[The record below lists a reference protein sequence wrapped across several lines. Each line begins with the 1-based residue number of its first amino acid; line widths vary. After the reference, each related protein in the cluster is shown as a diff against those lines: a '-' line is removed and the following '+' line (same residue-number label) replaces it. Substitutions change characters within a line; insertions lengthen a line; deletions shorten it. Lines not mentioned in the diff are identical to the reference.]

1 MSLSFLE
8 KLKGQGKPVSKRS
21 PARTPSVPILGY
33 TWLLTIAVIVVLL
46 LLIGVFLIAADS
58 YRRLHTDSAA
68 WLLFAVLGVI
78 LGVVVP
84 LFWGSQ
90 IGLAFDLRGLR
101 VGNGVNS
108 SVERKEKADIP
119 AAQHDR
125 PQDSTHTKSRDD
137 LPNTRKRVPR
147 KKTGKETSGLHR
159 D

>member
-8 KLKGQGKPVSKRS
+8 KLKGQGKSARKRAS
-21 PARTPSVPILGY
+21 ARTPSVPILRY

-90 IGLAFDLRGLR
+90 IGLVFDLRGLR

-108 SVERKEKADIP
+108 SAERKDKADQP
-119 AAQHDR
+119 TAHHEQS
-125 PQDSTHTKSRDD
+125 QDSSNAPGRKEVTA
-137 LPNTRKRVPR
+137 TRKRAPR
-147 KKTGKETSGLHR
+147 KTAMDGANEPR
-159 D
+159 